1 MKKSIIFISFA
12 IIALFASCAEDDS
25 LIANNPRHIVIT
37 AEMPDDNITRA
48 SLTQKDGSL
57 DMLAQLDEDDELELV
72 VEQDGKIYHI
82 DGTTFFDRI
91 PISKL
96 SDNKKTCTFE
106 FDLREE
112 VDPNRPYTLYGVVGM
127 YNIVIGDID
136 EKDVALAY
144 CSIGRSAGTGISLY
158 FKLESGKELK
168 AAKFKHFTAYELLH
182 VTNTDNKP
190 LYFEFGG
197 YEAADKWYYM
207 NYSIYF
213 PDCTIMGDDN
223 YIGNGY
229 GPQKAINPGE
239 TKHFLSSYVP
249 TGKKMS
255 NARIRAIVNGNEI
268 TSSNTKSSDVNIEIG
283 KAYHMYAIWDGK
295 ELKFGKEDIHETIIY
310 PTSSYELSED
320 GKTLIKWLG
329 DETEIDLSADPAFD
343 KVEIIDF
350 KAFAWSRANSIK
362 LSNNVKKIEKWA
374 FDYAHIGKIYLPK
387 SLSFIGDE
395 AFYDCEYLEE
405 VHIEDLSAWCKIHFS
420 DVRSNPLTYARSLY
434 LKGEKVVNLVIPSN
448 VDKIENI
455 CFHGAD
461 IETLTMSDNVTEIGK
476 DAFSFCENL
485 NNIQFSSN
493 LFYIGYCAFRSC
505 TSLEEIWLPESLNY
519 IGDLSFDLCKNI
531 RTIYIGKNL
540 QYIYFPFRCSN
551 LKNFIVSNQ
560 NKNLFAEDG
569 VLYSNVYNY
578 SDTKEYSLD
587 HVSLACY
594 PGGRS
599 DKSFTLPDFATDIQ
613 DYAFMQSKSLTTI
626 ILHSGMT
633 EIGALTYLFNNTEVP
648 NLEKVIIYATTPPSS
663 YSGVSGTEAYEYGY
677 GVNPNTTLYVPSESI
692 EAYKADQYWRQFKTI
707 LPIDGGMPIPDNEV
721 IGDGSG
727 DGPVD

>member
-72 VEQDGKIYHI
+72 VEQDGKNYHI
-82 DGTTFFDRI
+82 DGPTFFNRI

-106 FDLREE
+106 FELREE
-112 VDPNRPYTLYGVVGM
+112 IDPNRPYTLYGAVGM
-127 YNIVIGDID
+127 LLRIGSDNGTKKIVGIT
-136 EKDVALAY
+136 
-144 CSIGRSAGTGISLY
+144 SINRNSGLNGIPLY
-158 FKLESGKELK
+158 FVLESGKLTS
-168 AAKFKHFTAYELLH
+168 AAKFKHFTAYEIMHL
-182 VTNTDNKP
+182 TNTSTNAVHIH
-190 LYFEFGG
+190 FGG
-197 YEAADKWYYM
+197 FETDSPWYHWM
-207 NYSIYF
+207 AQIILPESTVI
-213 PDCTIMGDDN
+213 GSDN
-223 YIGNGY
+223 YQGNGY
-229 GPQKAINPGE
+229 GAEETINPGE
-239 TKHFLSSYVP
+239 TKEFLSWYLP

-493 LFYIGYCAFRSC
+493 LFYIGYCAFRNC

-692 EAYKADQYWRQFKTI
+692 VAYKADQYWRQFKTI
-707 LPIDGGMPIPDNEV
+707 LPSDGGMPIPDNEV

-727 DGPVD
+727 DGPID